1 MPNISSSIVWQL
13 TEKILRIFSGLF
25 IGIWI
30 AKYLG
35 THLFGV
41 YSYIQSFV
49 GLFVALTTLGLDG
62 VVVREITKNQ
72 NQNIYIGTALLLRLM
87 GAVLLILTL
96 SIVMYFYPHE
106 YSSLMMLYSLV
117 FIIQAGLVFE
127 YYFQSRVQGN
137 IIGKVKIASLSLGI
151 LLKVYVILTG
161 GTLFDFIT
169 VLMIES
175 GIVSFLLLMNY
186 SKQESL
192 INLKVRFKCA
202 VDLLKT
208 SWPLIFSGFIMSVYM
223 KIDQVMLYNMLSAEM
238 NGIYA
243 SAVRISDSMNFIPVI
258 ICNVVFPLIIK
269 LKSKSASKYR
279 IATKS
284 LHSLMLWGAVLLAGF
299 FTIFSELIIR
309 NTYGIDYIEAASVLS
324 IYTWASIPVFLGVSS
339 TIWILSENLQ
349 KYKLIM
355 DVFGALL
362 NIALNLYLI
371 PKYGVVGAAYAT
383 LISYSLT
390 LILVSSIF
398 PQLRDNLKMMVA
410 SFLMP
415 IFSMKDIIMISRD
428 IKNDI

>member
-1 MPNISSSIVWQL
+1 MPNVSSSIVWQL

-62 VVVREITKNQ
+62 VVVREITKNK

-87 GAVLLILTL
+87 GAVLLILIL

-106 YSSLMMLYSLV
+106 YTSLMMLYSLV

-151 LLKVYVILTG
+151 LFKVYVILTG
-161 GTLFDFIT
+161 GTLFDFII

-186 SKQESL
+186 SKKESL
-192 INLKVRFKCA
+192 TNLKVKFKYA
-202 VDLLKT
+202 ADLLKT

-269 LKSKSASKYR
+269 LKSKSKAKYL

-284 LHSLMLWGAVLLAGF
+284 LHSLMLWGAILLASF
-299 FTIFSELIIR
+299 FSIFSELIIR

-371 PKYGVVGAAYAT
+371 PKYGVLGAAYAT

-398 PQLRDNLKMMVA
+398 PQLRGNLKMMVA

>member
-87 GAVLLILTL
+87 GAVLLILIL
-96 SIVMYFYPHE
+96 SVVMYFYPHE
-106 YSSLMMLYSLV
+106 YSSLMMLYSLI

-169 VLMIES
+169 VLMVES
-175 GIVSFLLLMNY
+175 GIVSFLLIMNY

-192 INLKVRFKCA
+192 TNLKVRLRYSI
-202 VDLLKT
+202 DLLKT

-269 LKSKSASKYR
+269 LKSKSTSKYR

-284 LHSLMLWGAVLLAGF
+284 LHSLMLWGAILLASF
-299 FTIFSELIIR
+299 FTIFSEIIIR
-309 NTYGIDYIEAASVLS
+309 NTYGIEYIEAASVLS

-339 TIWILSENLQ
+339 TIWILNENLQ

-371 PKYGVVGAAYAT
+371 PKYGVLGAAYAT

-390 LILVSSIF
+390 LVLVSSIF
-398 PQLRDNLKMMVA
+398 PQLRDNFKMMVA
-410 SFLMP
+410 SFFMP

>member
-30 AKYLG
+30 AKFLG

-87 GAVLLILTL
+87 GAVLLILIL
-96 SIVMYFYPHE
+96 SVVMYFYPHE
-106 YSSLMMLYSLV
+106 YSSLMMLYSFV

-169 VLMIES
+169 VLMVES
-175 GIVSFLLLMNY
+175 GIVSFLLVMSY

-192 INLKVRFKCA
+192 INLKVKLRYSI
-202 VDLLKT
+202 DLLKT

-269 LKSKSASKYR
+269 LKSKSTSKYR

-284 LHSLMLWGAVLLAGF
+284 LHSLMLWGAILLASF
-299 FTIFSELIIR
+299 FTIFSEIIIR
-309 NTYGIDYIEAASVLS
+309 NTYGIEYIEAASVLS

-371 PKYGVVGAAYAT
+371 PKYGVLGAAYAT

-390 LILVSSIF
+390 LVLVSSIF

-410 SFLMP
+410 SLFMP

>member
-30 AKYLG
+30 AKFLG

-87 GAVLLILTL
+87 GAVLLILIL
-96 SIVMYFYPHE
+96 SVVMYFYPHE
-106 YSSLMMLYSLV
+106 YSSLMMLYSLI

-169 VLMIES
+169 VLMVES
-175 GIVSFLLLMNY
+175 GIVSFLLIMNY

-192 INLKVRFKCA
+192 TNLKVRLRYSI
-202 VDLLKT
+202 DLLKT

-269 LKSKSASKYR
+269 LKSKSTSKYR

-284 LHSLMLWGAVLLAGF
+284 LHSLMLWGAILLASF
-299 FTIFSELIIR
+299 FTIFSEIIIR
-309 NTYGIDYIEAASVLS
+309 NTYGIEYIEAASVLS

-339 TIWILSENLQ
+339 TIWILNENLQ

-371 PKYGVVGAAYAT
+371 PKYGVLGAAYAT

-390 LILVSSIF
+390 LVLVSSIF
-398 PQLRDNLKMMVA
+398 PQLRDNFKMMVA
-410 SFLMP
+410 SFFMP

>member
-72 NQNIYIGTALLLRLM
+72 NQNIYIGTALLLRLV
-87 GAVLLILTL
+87 GAVLLILIL
-96 SIVMYFYPHE
+96 SIVIYFYPHE

-151 LLKVYVILTG
+151 ILKIYVILTG
-161 GTLFDFIT
+161 GALFDFIT

-175 GIVSFLLLMNY
+175 GIVSFLLVMNY

-192 INLKVRFKCA
+192 IKLKVRFKYS

-269 LKSKSASKYR
+269 LKSKSASNYR
-279 IATKS
+279 IATQS
-284 LHSLMLWGAVLLAGF
+284 LHSLMLWGAIILAGF
-299 FTIFSELIIR
+299 FSIFSELIIR
-309 NTYGIDYIEAASVLS
+309 NTYGIDYIEAAPVLS

-362 NIALNLYLI
+362 NVALNLYLI

-390 LILVSSIF
+390 LILVSYVF
-398 PQLRDNLKMMVA
+398 PPLRDNLKMMVA